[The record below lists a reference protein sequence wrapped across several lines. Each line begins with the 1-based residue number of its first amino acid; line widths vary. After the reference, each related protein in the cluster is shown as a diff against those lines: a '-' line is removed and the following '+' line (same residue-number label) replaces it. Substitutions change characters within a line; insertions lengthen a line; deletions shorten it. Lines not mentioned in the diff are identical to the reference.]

1 MTLSGLASL
10 VHHATLS
17 RHAVLCDVVNTSC
30 SSLFSSS
37 LPSHFPLTI
46 LDHNR
51 SHLGWVGLQVSA
63 WHFFGWHM
71 VLCQFTVF
79 SCSIHMYL
87 WLIALMYDLIH
98 TWYDSLGPTAHQRGR
113 QVLFGRSWTHSR
125 RSETY
130 ASAAR
135 AV

>member
-1 MTLSGLASL
+1 MRLFLVMLSF
-10 VHHATLS
+10 AT
-17 RHAVLCDVVNTSC
+17 
-30 SSLFSSS
+30 SSTHPVRAFSHRAC
-37 LPSHFPLTI
+37 PPIPPVTT

-63 WHFFGWHM
+63 CYFFGWHT

-79 SCSIHMYL
+79 SCSIHMYF

-130 ASAAR
+130 ASAAH

>member
-37 LPSHFPLTI
+37 LPSHPPRYYLGSQSFTSRLGGI
-46 LDHNR
+46 SGECMLL
-51 SHLGWVGLQVSA
+51 LGWHTVR
-63 WHFFGWHM
+63 
-71 VLCQFTVF
+71 CQFTVF
-79 SCSIHMYL
+79 SWSIHMYF
-87 WLIALMYDLIH
+87 WLIALLYDLIH
-98 TWYDSLGPTAHQRGR
+98 TWYVSLGPTAHQRGR

-130 ASAAR
+130 ASAAH